1 MEKRRDNALEKTI
14 GSIQEGGGPFLVM
27 ADHEDKARLG
37 NFPKQGVDRDGIG
50 FVEGSGRLIGQ
61 DEGRV
66 ERKGPSQGEPGF
78 LAAGKVRGLSL
89 LLSFKAEAAE
99 QAFGPRTGLDA
110 APSGRE
116 KREHRVFEG
125 RVFKKEIVSLAQIA
139 HIEEAV
145 RIGTLNAAP
154 QKVNG
159 AAIGTLKPGQE
170 VEDRAFP

>member
-61 DEGRV
+61 DDRRV

-89 LLSFKAEAAE
+89 LLSFEAEAAE
-99 QAFGPRTGLDA
+99 QAFALERAWMRLRPA
-110 APSGRE
+110 ARSGSIAFSRA
-116 KREHRVFEG
+116 
-125 RVFKKEIVSLAQIA
+125 VSS
-139 HIEEAV
+139 
-145 RIGTLNAAP
+145 RRRSYP
-154 QKVNG
+154 WRK
-159 AAIGTLKPGQE
+159 
-170 VEDRAFP
+170 